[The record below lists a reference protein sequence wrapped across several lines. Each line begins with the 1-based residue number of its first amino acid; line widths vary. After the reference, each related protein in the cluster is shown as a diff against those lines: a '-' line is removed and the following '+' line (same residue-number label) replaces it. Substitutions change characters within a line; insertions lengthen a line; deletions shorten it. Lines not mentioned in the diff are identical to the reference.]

1 MDLNSYFLVRRALPN
16 KQILR
21 PPPTFAAPPAR
32 RRFAMPPP
40 VPAAGGSAA
49 RAAAVR
55 LLCTATSPADTSS
68 LPHLLALPPV
78 APSPAADELVRL
90 LLAHHN
96 PFHPAESPLQL
107 LSGGG
112 VSLSGDLLV
121 QLLLR
126 LRGASKLALSLLHA
140 ARLHPCFAS
149 ARPPADAYDAV
160 VDALGRA
167 RQFDAAWRVVV
178 DASADGAASPR
189 TFAVLARRYVAAGMT
204 RQSIRAFDD
213 MEAFVGRE
221 PDAGEFAT
229 LLDTLC
235 KYKYPKVRDAETCS
249 CMLADKIVV

>member
-1 MDLNSYFLVRRALPN
+1 
-16 KQILR
+16 
-21 PPPTFAAPPAR
+21 
-32 RRFAMPPP
+32 MPPP
-40 VPAAGGSAA
+40 FLAAGVSAA
-49 RAAAVR
+49 RSSTIR
-55 LLCTATSPADTSS
+55 LLCTATAS

-78 APSPAADELVRL
+78 APSPAADELARL

-96 PFHPAESPLQL
+96 PFHPSESPLQL

-121 QLLLR
+121 QLFLR
-126 LRGASKLALSLLHA
+126 LRGASKLALSLLHS
-140 ARLHPCFAS
+140 ARLHPSFAS
-149 ARPPADAYDAV
+149 SRPPADAYDAV

-189 TFAVLARRYVAAGMT
+189 TFAVLARRLVAAGMT
-204 RQSIRAFDD
+204 RQAIRAFDD

-221 PDAGEFAT
+221 PDAVEFAT

-235 KYKYPKVRDAETCS
+235 KYKYPKVRDPE
-249 CMLADKIVV
+249 IVVL

>member
-1 MDLNSYFLVRRALPN
+1 VSYRESKIECLTAVASSRGSKLVLH
-16 KQILR
+16 
-21 PPPTFAAPPAR
+21 PT
-32 RRFAMPPP
+32 MPPP
-40 VPAAGGSAA
+40 LPAA
-49 RAAAVR
+49 RAIAIRMLSTNTVPVEAA
-55 LLCTATSPADTSS
+55 S
-68 LPHLLALPPV
+68 LPHLLALPPI
-78 APSPAADELVRL
+78 APSPAADELARL

-121 QLLLR
+121 QILLR

-140 ARLHPCFAS
+140 ARLHPSFVNTQPRS
-149 ARPPADAYDAV
+149 DAYDAV

-204 RQSIRAFDD
+204 RQAIRAFDD
-213 MEAFVGRE
+213 MEAFVSRE
-221 PDAGEFAT
+221 PDAAEFAT

-235 KYKYPKVRDAETCS
+235 KYKYPKVRDLETY
-249 CMLADKIVV
+249 